1 MTTTIRGPRAS
12 TVLAVLAALLATAA
26 LLLAAAPRASAH
38 DGDAIVEVEKS
49 DVSGLTVDYVVRV
62 TWADDGHAAVD
73 ATVTATA
80 IGADGTQ
87 LTPVALNPI
96 DTDGRYGGA
105 VELPAAGRWTV
116 RLTSIEPT
124 GTLEVEQQVTA
135 PTTSAPTTTPP
146 TTAAD
151 DATGGGS
158 DEGGASDDE
167 IAADET
173 AAADESDGGGSS
185 GMPVAVIV
193 IAAVVVIGGAVAA
206 VRTIVRTRADPP
218 AGGGDGDGGA
228 PPSGGP
234 SSDTPSGAEEVPS

>member
-12 TVLAVLAALLATAA
+12 TALAALAALLATAA
-26 LLLAAAPRASAH
+26 LLLLAAAPRAAAH
-38 DGDAIVEVEKS
+38 DGDAIVEVERT

-80 IGADGTQ
+80 IGSDGAQ

-105 VELPAAGRWTV
+105 VEMPAAGRWTV

-151 DATGGGS
+151 DATDGGS
-158 DEGGASDDE
+158 DEGGGSASDDE

-173 AAADESDGGGSS
+173 AAQSDDGDSS
-185 GMPVAVIV
+185 GLPVAVIV

-206 VRTIVRTRADPP
+206 VRTIVRTRANPP
-218 AGGGDGDGGA
+218 AAAGGHADN
-228 PPSGGP
+228 
-234 SSDTPSGAEEVPS
+234 DTPS